1 MNFFFSDLITKHI
14 ELAVVGLS
22 RSEGALDVVNPGT
35 YTTPTLVSTIA
46 IIANSIILIV
56 VAASIFFIIRGAFE
70 WIRGDAKKGQAIVTN
85 AVLGIIVAVIAFFL
99 VQLAVGAGS
108 ALGTSL
114 NSNL

>member
-1 MNFFFSDLITKHI
+1 MNFLLSELITKHI
-14 ELAVVGLS
+14 QLVAVGLS
-22 RSEGALDVVNPGT
+22 RSEGALDVVNPET
-35 YTTPTLVSTIA
+35 RTTSSLIGTIA
-46 IIANSIILIV
+46 IIANSVILIV

-108 ALGTSL
+108 ALGTGL